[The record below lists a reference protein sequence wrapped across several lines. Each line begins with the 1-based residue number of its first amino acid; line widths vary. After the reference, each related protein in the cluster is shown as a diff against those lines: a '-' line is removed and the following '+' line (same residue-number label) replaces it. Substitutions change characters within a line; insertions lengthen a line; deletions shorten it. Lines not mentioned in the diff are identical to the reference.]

1 MKSLNIAMT
10 AGALIGLAGSGFAQP
25 RDPGTLL
32 WTEVCGRPGMRIA
45 IDLGADDREEDRRD
59 CAEAC
64 HAALCRKTIDT
75 LKKGDGEGAAV

>member
-1 MKSLNIAMT
+1 MKLLTHTLVI
-10 AGALIGLAGSGFAQP
+10 GALIGLAGSGIAQP
-25 RDPGTLL
+25 SEPGAVL

-45 IDLGADDREEDRRD
+45 IELDTEDRQQERRD

-75 LKKGDGEGAAV
+75 LKKGAHKGAVV